1 MKNTLTKLYDLK
13 DEYEKIYQEY
23 ELMLMDDKSGKN
35 LLFAFIVQQ
44 MAELRFAIRIIDN
57 EIQKE
62 MEEE

>member
-44 MAELRFAIRIIDN
+44 MAELRLAIRIIDN